1 MKRKIVFLCIS
12 IIVLF
17 VIIALK
23 PISFSNKNISGKI
36 TKIYEGGIKD
46 VVFEIENNESTF
58 YINRGLE
65 NKFNLEKIKKKQ
77 LLGKEVSI
85 GYSVGWTPLYWFN
98 KRSKDILVLK
108 YGENIIY
115 KNLIF

>member
-1 MKRKIVFLCIS
+1 MKRKIIFLCIS
-12 IIVLF
+12 VIVLF

-23 PISFSNKNISGKI
+23 LISFSNKNISGKI

-46 VVFEIENNESTF
+46 IVFEIENNESTF

-65 NKFNLEKIKKKQ
+65 NKFNLEKLKKE

-85 GYSVGWTPLYWFN
+85 GYSVGWTPLDPFD
-98 KRSKDILVLK
+98 KRSKEILELK
-108 YGENIIY
+108 SGENIIH
-115 KNLIF
+115 KN